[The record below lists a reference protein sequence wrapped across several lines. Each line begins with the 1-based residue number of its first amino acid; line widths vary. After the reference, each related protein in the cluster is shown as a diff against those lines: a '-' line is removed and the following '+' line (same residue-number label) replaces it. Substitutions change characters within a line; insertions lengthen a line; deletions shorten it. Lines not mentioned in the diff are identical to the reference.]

1 MNTYSSPSAYRY
13 CIVRLSTVA
22 VSTLVPALKV
32 LSTTLPESTFFSVVR
47 TNAPPLPGLT
57 CWNSTTDHSSPSR
70 LRTSPFF
77 RSFVVAITCP
87 AHRNVIWTRQ
97 RTRQVYRF
105 TTATPAGPGPATALW
120 HRAIV
125 RIRIIGTV
133 GATALAIGGLTAG
146 ALPAGRPFY
155 LSPAARHGCGL
166 NAAGMICAVAGLV
179 VLVGAWLRLR
189 PLVTGRPRAA
199 LSVLAWW
206 AAPLLLAPPMFS
218 RDVYSY
224 LAQGALV
231 GRGLDAYA
239 VGPAALGADPLAAQV
254 HPLWLGTPAP
264 YGPVFLGLAAVVVG
278 VTGTHLVAGVLGMRA
293 VALGSV
299 AVLALVVPRLAVR
312 YRVDPGRALWLGV
325 LNPLVLVHV
334 VAGAHNDGLMAALL
348 ATGLLCAARRRFAA
362 AVCLIALAGLV
373 KAPAALALCY
383 VAPFWAAR
391 LGGRWRWPAGV
402 GATAA
407 VAAATVGA
415 VTLGTGL
422 GLGWARALKTP
433 AIVHNGLSL
442 STDLGHVLG
451 AVPATRTVGVLLAAA
466 LCAVAWLRRDR
477 LGIGGAVGCA
487 LGAVG
492 LLGPVVHPG
501 YLLWALVPLAAGIRD
516 GRLLGWAVGL

>member
-1 MNTYSSPSAYRY
+1 
-13 CIVRLSTVA
+13 
-22 VSTLVPALKV
+22 
-32 LSTTLPESTFFSVVR
+32 
-47 TNAPPLPGLT
+47 
-57 CWNSTTDHSSPSR
+57 
-70 LRTSPFF
+70 
-77 RSFVVAITCP
+77 
-87 AHRNVIWTRQ
+87 
-97 RTRQVYRF
+97 
-105 TTATPAGPGPATALW
+105 
-120 HRAIV
+120 V
-125 RIRIIGTV
+125 RISDLRAVGTIGAV
-133 GATALAIGGLTAG
+133 ALALGGLTAG
-146 ALPAGRPFY
+146 ALPARAGFY
-155 LSPAARHGCGL
+155 LTPAVRHGFGL
-166 NAAGMICAVAGLV
+166 PAAGMICAVAGLV

-206 AAPLLLAPPMFS
+206 VAPLVLAPPMFS

-239 VGPAALGADPLAAQV
+239 VGPAALGANPLAAQV

-264 YGPVFLGLAAVVVG
+264 YGPLFLGLAAVVVG

-299 AVLALVVPRLAVR
+299 AVLALVVPRLAAACGGAPTDGPGAPGGSAR

-383 VAPFWAAR
+383 VAPLWAAR
-391 LGGRWRWPAGV
+391 IGGRWRWPAGI

-422 GLGWARALKTP
+422 GLGWVRALKTP

-442 STDLGHVLG
+442 STDLGHVFG
-451 AVPATRTVGVLLAAA
+451 AVPATRTAGALLAAA

-477 LGIGGAVGCA
+477 LGVGGAVGCA
-487 LGAVG
+487 LGAVV
-492 LLGPVVHPG
+492 LLGPVVHPW
-501 YLLWALVPLAAGIRD
+501 YLLWSLVPLAAGIRD
-516 GRLLGWAVGL
+516 GRLLGWAVGLSVVLSLVILPHGVSYTPRGTAEALVGLGLGLAVLAVSQVLQGQPVPVDAQPADDPGRDGGDHRVVPELLPGVDVGDVHLDERPAQQGAGVPERVRVV